1 MLQARRPEVWATEL
15 AEALS
20 GLDPSAL
27 KAVMIEVL
35 QASAPLPFV
44 EISGRYDG
52 NLVLTPAD
60 QDLKP
65 KELALDQYVGKMV
78 AIRDNLRVLEQK
90 INSHKGL
97 ESAEKLGFQ
106 AWITR
111 AHSALL
117 SAASRWAPPSGSQ
130 TDATVRQLMMRL
142 SREGEWKALA
152 LSAPRLLERWQGGS
166 AYYGNHLDHVEE
178 PLETF
183 KRSA

>member
-78 AIRDNLRVLEQK
+78 AIRTA
-90 INSHKGL
+90 IS
-97 ESAEKLGFQ
+97 
-106 AWITR
+106 
-111 AHSALL
+111 
-117 SAASRWAPPSGSQ
+117 ASRWTFESSPSSW
-130 TDATVRQLMMRL
+130 TSSSELTTRRS
-142 SREGEWKALA
+142 SRKSSVSGDVAKW
-152 LSAPRLLERWQGGS
+152 
-166 AYYGNHLDHVEE
+166 
-178 PLETF
+178 
-183 KRSA
+183 